1 MPAVARQGDPTTTG
15 HGCDGT
21 TTVTGPTG
29 AVAKVYAN
37 DIAVECKG
45 NPTAAHTIN
54 SGNNCVPHGAV
65 INVGSGNVF
74 VGEVPVARVGDS
86 TDGGKITA
94 GSGTVFINGEGGAF
108 GGGVGIDGGTGNV
121 AIGPGGGGTVPR
133 DPGWDYAAHSFFE
146 NNRHDYQYFAAEY
159 AGMDYLP
166 KTGNAALPL
175 DTRRELLRDYAINVL
190 GWAPDAVIP
199 TGPDGEVSF
208 TDPNYHP
215 PVKLQDYINSVATE
229 KGYLDSQGK
238 STLPLDYQQAIDQ
251 AQLASLAPYIQAQ
264 LARVNNGEQTLV
276 NPSIPPIEE
285 IAAAAAAAV
294 ANSASNPY
302 RNEPNL
308 IGGPVQDPA
317 PAPATPEPEWFTN
330 N

>member
-1 MPAVARQGDPTTTG
+1 MPAIARDGDPTTTG
-15 HGCDGT
+15 HGCDGK

-29 AVAKVYAN
+29 ASAKVYVN
-37 DIAVECKG
+37 GIPVECVG
-45 NPTAAHTIN
+45 NPTAPHTIPA
-54 SGNNCVPHGAV
+54 GTACVPHSAK
-65 INVGSGNVF
+65 INAGSGNVF
-74 VGEVPVARVGDS
+74 VGGLPVARVGDS

-94 GSGTVFINGEGGAF
+94 GSNNVVVNG
-108 GGGVGIDGGTGNV
+108 DGGFFGDGPGITGGSGNV
-121 AIGPGGGGTVPR
+121 AVGGGGGGTVPK

-146 NNRHDYQYFAAEY
+146 NSSHDYKYFAAEY

-175 DTRRELLRDYAINVL
+175 DARRELLRDYAVTVL

-215 PVKLQDYINSVATE
+215 PVKLQDYINTVATE

-264 LARVNNGEQTLV
+264 LERVNSGNQTLV
-276 NPSIPPIEE
+276 NPNIPPLEE
-285 IAAAAAAAV
+285 IAAAAAAAA
-294 ANSASNPY
+294 ANLANNPY
-302 RNEPNL
+302 ADDPNL
-308 IGGPVQDPA
+308 IG
-317 PAPATPEPEWFTN
+317 N
-330 N
+330 R